1 MAIGIGQISIA
12 EVRDG
17 DVAEAQYAANTSETT
32 APTTGWGPAV
42 PAPQVGYYVWK
53 QERTKHADGTASA
66 WSAAI
71 RVTGSKG
78 NTGSPGAKGDT
89 GAQGPQGPP
98 GNPGQ
103 LGIHADGTTLH
114 VKGYAEDGTLSASQG
129 YIHVG
134 IARITVPAY
143 AETLRNAGQGY
154 VVWTGSSV
162 RFARMAPN
170 GSALEWKDYESSAP
184 IGEPEYILGR
194 FRKEG
199 SVLIDVHAMQ
209 PVDPRVFAKAR
220 FMDVLAN
227 EGWQDIQAWAQALG
241 VTQVFESLAVW
252 NLFANKFMGNFLEVR
267 KAIYAGYSYSES
279 GQLVPPA
286 DGAGFWLGASGLLRA
301 MNAQLTGTLRTGTDA
316 PDSARVGIR
325 DQSGIL
331 GGVAFSGTGPNDM
344 MIASE
349 GAVSGNFTVEIDGTE
364 DRAENFSPLLF
375 PSETSGM
382 TITGLARHPGGKRI
396 FSASNDSGVHV
407 VDDSMGGYVNV
418 MSATKV
424 AGGGSQS
431 LSGLYY
437 HAVERCHGGSA
448 YPDRVLVGGVR
459 NLVYTDDGS
468 AWHYVDL
475 GTYGFDHGEA
485 VTAICSAPSSAPT
498 PNIIVIGTNAMRMFH
513 SLDGGVTWTHGHG
526 AIQAGGRVLSIA
538 IASSASMHPYRFVAS
553 TDGDFRYSADG
564 KSWTVNAGNISSSN
578 LSVIRALPSG
588 LFLATGARH
597 YHRRSPDGLTWT
609 AASSDPTPH
618 TLYDDARVL
627 EVNQAGRAFSVDV
640 AGRTAWS
647 DDGDTWNLLPG
658 STTNSAK
665 CGHLGAQGE
674 FCFIAWE
681 GSYSVPRLFRS
692 IPNDTFRWREDSGS
706 WHEHVCIE
714 YGVNHALQG
723 YDISI
728 TFLGV
733 NGHVPGDTW
742 TFTQGAM
749 HGLVITDSSGNTYLV
764 ASSGVLNIRTLLP
777 LVDATSAATAG
788 GTDLG
793 STSRRIRNI
802 VGAGTITGFSE
813 VSADTVNA
821 TTVYGARFN

>member
-1 MAIGIGQISIA
+1 MPVAIGQHSITLL
-12 EVRDG
+12 RDG
-17 DVAEAQYAANTSETT
+17 SSSEDQYAANTSLTV
-32 APTTGWGPAV
+32 APVSGWSSAV
-42 PAPQVGYYVWK
+42 PLPQTGSYVWK
-53 QERTKHADGTASA
+53 RSRAVHADGTYGPWGSA
-66 WSAAI
+66 VRITGAI
-71 RVTGSKG
+71 GQ
-78 NTGSPGAKGDT
+78 PGAPGE
-89 GAQGPQGPP
+89 AGPAGPAGPP

-103 LGIHADGTTLH
+103 LGIYAEGTTLH

-129 YIHVG
+129 YIHKG
-134 IARITVPAY
+134 MARITVGAY
-143 AETLRNAGQGY
+143 AETLGNAGQGY
-154 VVWTGSSV
+154 VIWNGSSV
-162 RFARMAPN
+162 RFAKMAPN
-170 GSALEWKDYESSAP
+170 GSTLEWKDYETSAP
-184 IGEPEYILGR
+184 IAEPVYILGR

-199 SVLIDVHAMQ
+199 SVVFDIHAME
-209 PVDPRVFAKAR
+209 PVDPRVFAKAH

-227 EGWQDIQAWAQALG
+227 EGWQDIQAWADALG
-241 VTQVFESLAVW
+241 VTQVFENLAVW

-349 GAVSGNFTVEIDGTE
+349 GAVPGNFTVEIDGTE
-364 DRAENFSPLLF
+364 DRAESFDIMPLPSDFS
-375 PSETSGM
+375 SM
-382 TITGLARHPGGKRI
+382 TITGCVRHPGGKRI
-396 FSASNDSGVHV
+396 FAASNNSGVHV

-437 HAVERCHGGSA
+437 HAVERCHGASA

-468 AWHYVDL
+468 AWYYVDL
-475 GTYGFDHGEA
+475 GTCGFDHGEA
-485 VTAICSAPSSAPT
+485 VTAICCAPSSAPT
-498 PNIIVIGTNAMRMFH
+498 ANIIVVGTNAMRMFY
-513 SLDGGVTWTHGHG
+513 SLDGGITWTHGHG
-526 AIQAGGRVLSIA
+526 TIQAGGQVYSIA
-538 IASSASMHPYRFVAS
+538 IAPASSIHPYRFVAS
-553 TDGDFRYSADG
+553 TDGDFRHSADG
-564 KSWTVNAGNISSSN
+564 KSWTVAAGNISSSN
-578 LSVIRALPSG
+578 LRVIRALPSG
-588 LFLATGARH
+588 WFVGTGSRH
-597 YHRRSPDGLTWT
+597 YHRRSQDGLTWT
-609 AASSDPTPH
+609 AASNDPTPH

-627 EVNQAGRAFSVDV
+627 EVNPAGRVFSVDV
-640 AGRTAWS
+640 SGRIAWS
-647 DDGDTWNLLPG
+647 DDGDTWNLLP
-658 STTNSAK
+658 SATTNSAK
-665 CGHLGAQGE
+665 CGHPGAQGE

-681 GSYSVPRLFRS
+681 GSLSVPRLFTS
-692 IPNDTFRWREDSGS
+692 IPNDTFRWRENSGP
-706 WHEHVCIE
+706 WHEKICIE

-723 YDISI
+723 YHISI

-733 NGHVPGDTW
+733 NGHAPGDTW
-742 TFTQGAM
+742 TFSQGAM
-749 HGLVITDSSGNTYLV
+749 HGLVITDSSGNAYLV
-764 ASSGVLNIRTLLP
+764 ASSGIINIRTLLP
-777 LVDATSAATAG
+777 LVDSTSSATIG

-793 STSRRIRNI
+793 STSKRIRNI
-802 VGAGTITGFSE
+802 VGAGTVTGFSE

-821 TTVYGARFN
+821 TAVYGARFN